1 MSGDLQLIF
10 GVAAVAAFGASLVY
24 WRQAVFAAMLL
35 LIFEGALRKWVFPDA
50 QAALYLA
57 KDVLLIGAYAGF
69 AMAKGV
75 AAPVARAQPFVVWL
89 VLSAAYGALAMLNPA
104 LPSLTLAAVG
114 WRSYFLYVPLLF
126 VVPHLFGSLE
136 ELDRALRR
144 YALVALPVAVLGLVQ
159 FYSPIDSV
167 LNVLVQHDPAD
178 RSTTDAFGQFYN
190 RARVAGT
197 FAYVSGFGAYLM
209 AVAFLA
215 LALLANRGWRLSG
228 NIALYFGLLVIVAAM
243 FATGSRAPVY
253 SLVVAIAAYSVLTAL
268 AGDLS
273 TTAALR
279 ACFGALVL
287 AAGIWAF
294 LPEPAGAFQY
304 RAGGAVQD
312 TLSRVFSPV
321 VEPLLMSEKA
331 GFFGFGIGAA
341 HQSAAFL
348 TGSPYPW
355 WTNGIVAEAETSRVM
370 LELGVAGFVLVFVFR
385 IAIAL
390 FALHAAFVLRTRQ
403 ARSIALVL
411 ALFLGFQV
419 LGSVI
424 FNPTMNLLYWFAVG
438 IVFALYRFEER
449 GVRVARS
456 RVVMPRFDAAL
467 GAGSR
472 RVHDR

>member
-1 MSGDLQLIF
+1 MSGDLQLFF
-10 GVAAVAAFGASLVY
+10 GVAAVVAFGISLVY
-24 WRQAVFAAMLL
+24 WRQVVFAAMLL
-35 LIFEGALRKWVFPDA
+35 LIFEGALRKWVFPEA

-69 AMAKGV
+69 AMTKGF
-75 AAPVARAQPFVVWL
+75 AAPVARAQPFIVLL
-89 VLSAAYGALAMLNPA
+89 VLSAAYGAIAMLNPA

-114 WRSYFLYVPLLF
+114 WRSYFLYVPLVYIVPYLF
-126 VVPHLFGSLE
+126 DSLD
-136 ELDRALRR
+136 ELDRGLRR

-215 LALLANRGWRLSG
+215 LALLANRGWRLGG
-228 NIALYFGLLVIVAAM
+228 NVMLYVGLLVIVAAM

-253 SLVVAIAAYSVLTAL
+253 SLIAAIAAYSALTAL

-273 TTAALR
+273 ATAAMR
-279 ACFGALVL
+279 ACLGAIAL
-287 AAGIWAF
+287 AVGIWAF
-294 LPEPAGAFQY
+294 LPEPASAFQY
-304 RAGGAVQD
+304 RAYAGGDSIAR
-312 TLSRVFSPV
+312 LLAPI
-321 VEPLLMSEKA
+321 VEPLVMAKEA

-341 HQSAAFL
+341 HQSATFL
-348 TGSPYPW
+348 TGSAYPW

-370 LELGVAGFVLVFVFR
+370 LELGVPGFVLVFVFR

-390 FALHAAFVLRTRQ
+390 YAFYAAFVLNTRP

-419 LGSVI
+419 IGSVI
-424 FNPTMNLLYWFAVG
+424 FNPTMNVLYWFAVG
-438 IVFALYRFEER
+438 MVFALFRYEVRD
-449 GVRVARS
+449 VRVARH
-456 RVVMPRFDAAL
+456 RGFMERIGTAAV
-467 GAGSR
+467 AGSR
-472 RVHDR
+472 RVQNR

>member
-1 MSGDLQLIF
+1 MTAELQLIF
-10 GVAAVAAFGASLVY
+10 GVAAVAAFGVGLVY

-35 LIFEGALRKWVFPDA
+35 LIFEGALRKWALPDA

-69 AMAKGV
+69 AFTKGF
-75 AAPVARAQPFVVWL
+75 AAPGARAQPFVVLL
-89 VLSAAYGALAMLNPA
+89 VLSAAYGVLAMLNPA

-114 WRSYFLYVPLLF
+114 WRSYFLYAPLLF
-126 VVPHLFGSLE
+126 LVPHLFNSLDD
-136 ELDRALRR
+136 LDRLLRR

-159 FYSPIDSV
+159 FYSPIDSE
-167 LNVLVQHDPAD
+167 LNALVQHDPAD
-178 RSTTDAFGQFYN
+178 RGTAAAFGQFHN

-197 FAYVSGFGAYLM
+197 FAYVSGFGAYLV
-209 AVAFLA
+209 AVAFLV
-215 LALLANRGWRLSG
+215 LALLANRRWRFGG
-228 NIALYFGLLVIVAAM
+228 NVTLYVGLLIIVAAM
-243 FATGSRAPVY
+243 FATGSRGPVY
-253 SLVVAIAAYSVLTAL
+253 SLIAAIAAYSVVTAF

-273 TTAALR
+273 ATAAVR
-279 ACFGALVL
+279 ACLGAIAL

-304 RAGGAVQD
+304 RAYAAED
-312 TLSRVFSPV
+312 TFSRVVSPI
-321 VEPLLMSEKA
+321 VEPLAIAEEA

-355 WTNGIVAEAETSRVM
+355 WTRGIVAEAETSRVM
-370 LELGVAGFVLVFVFR
+370 LELGVPGFVLVFVFR

-390 FALHAAFVLRTRQ
+390 YALHAAFVLRSRP

-419 LGSVI
+419 FGAVI
-424 FNPTMNLLYWFAVG
+424 FNPTMNVLYWFAVG
-438 IVFALYRFEER
+438 LVFALYRYEER
-449 GVRVARS
+449 DARVAQRGA
-456 RVVMPRFDAAL
+456 VIPRFRAA
-467 GAGSR
+467 AGTGR
-472 RVHDR
+472 TRVHSR

>member
-1 MSGDLQLIF
+1 MLGEFQLIF
-10 GVAAVAAFGASLVY
+10 AVAAVAAFGVSLVY

-35 LIFEGALRKWVFPDA
+35 LIFEGALRKWALPES

-69 AMAKGV
+69 AMTKGF
-75 AAPVARAQPFVVWL
+75 AMPVARAQPFIVLLVVA
-89 VLSAAYGALAMLNPA
+89 AAYGAISMLNPA

-126 VVPHLFGSLE
+126 LVPQLFESLDD
-136 ELDRALRR
+136 LDRALRR
-144 YALVALPVAVLGLVQ
+144 YAVVALPVAMLGLVQ
-159 FYSPIDSV
+159 FYSPIDSA

-178 RSTTDAFGQFYN
+178 RSTAGTFGQFYD

-197 FAYVSGFGAYLM
+197 FAYVSGFGAYLL
-209 AVAFLA
+209 AVAFLV
-215 LALLANRGWRLSG
+215 LALLANRRWRFGG
-228 NIALYFGLLVIVAAM
+228 NVTLYVGLLVIIAAM

-253 SLVVAIAAYSVLTAL
+253 SLIAAIAAYSVLTAL
-268 AGDLS
+268 TGDLS
-273 TTAALR
+273 ATAALR
-279 ACFGALVL
+279 ACLGAMVL

-294 LPEPAGAFQY
+294 LPEPASAFQY
-304 RAGGAVQD
+304 RAYATED
-312 TLSRVFSPV
+312 TVSRFLSPI
-321 VEPLLMSEKA
+321 VEPLMMFEEA

-355 WTNGIVAEAETSRVM
+355 WTKGIVAEAETSRVM
-370 LELGVAGFVLVFVFR
+370 LELGVPGFVLVFIFR

-390 FALHAAFVLRTRQ
+390 YALHAAFVLRSRS

-419 LGSVI
+419 FGAVI
-424 FNPTMNLLYWFAVG
+424 FNPTMNVLYWFAVG
-438 IVFALYRFEER
+438 LVFALYRYEER
-449 GVRVARS
+449 DARVAQHGA
-456 RVVMPRFDAAL
+456 VMPRFRVAAST
-467 GAGSR
+467 GST
-472 RVHDR
+472 RVHSR